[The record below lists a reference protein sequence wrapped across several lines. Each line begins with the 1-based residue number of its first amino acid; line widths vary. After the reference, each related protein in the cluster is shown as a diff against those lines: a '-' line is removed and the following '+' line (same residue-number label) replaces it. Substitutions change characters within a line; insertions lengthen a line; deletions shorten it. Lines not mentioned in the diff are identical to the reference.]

1 MGCLVGLL
9 NMVSNIQKCPK
20 TKTKCK
26 NTQPPTTILLFL
38 LVVWLLLCFC
48 FLGRRPS
55 GMCGLTSGLILN
67 LLPTKS
73 SSFCLPDDDMLIQ
86 RTLLNYLGP
95 NFRHQANSWAWQK
108 GDESKKRLFQI
119 KGTLYWYYILQ
130 SRHSRTR
137 KHENVLAWHAAYLNL
152 KFQHQGSN
160 M

>member
-108 GDESKKRLFQI
+108 KEMNPRSGYFRLKEPSIDITFFSLGI
-119 KGTLYWYYILQ
+119 
-130 SRHSRTR
+130 
-137 KHENVLAWHAAYLNL
+137 HEHA
-152 KFQHQGSN
+152 N
-160 M
+160 MRMCWPDMPPISI